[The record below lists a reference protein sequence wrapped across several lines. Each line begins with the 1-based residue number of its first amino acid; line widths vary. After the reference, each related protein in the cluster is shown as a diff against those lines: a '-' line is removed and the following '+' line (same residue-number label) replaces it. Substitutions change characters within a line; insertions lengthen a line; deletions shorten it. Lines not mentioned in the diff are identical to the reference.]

1 MYIHCWIHLKSPV
14 YFAWIRDISVFYR
27 YNKRSIAVFYR
38 YKKGTLGT
46 MTVRKKCLARRTL
59 ASSAGPSQDHG
70 SVGVDTTNKVP
81 ELATEMV

>member
-1 MYIHCWIHLKSPV
+1 M
-14 YFAWIRDISVFYR
+14 
-27 YNKRSIAVFYR
+27 FYR